1 LQYTPSAHTLLDI
14 EKHQKEAPAMIK
26 VIIEREI
33 AADMETTYEAA
44 VKNTLRAILEA
55 PGYVSG
61 ASYKDVKKENRR
73 MIITNWTSVEAWQTW
88 AKSPERANVI
98 ASIQPILE
106 TQEKITIL
114 TA

>member
-1 LQYTPSAHTLLDI
+1 
-14 EKHQKEAPAMIK
+14 MIK

-33 AADMETTYEAA
+33 ADDMESTYEAA

-61 ASYKDVKKENRR
+61 ASYKDVKNDNRR
-73 MIITNWTSVEAWQTW
+73 MIITNWVDVKSWQSW
-88 AKSPERANVI
+88 AKSNERADVI
-98 ASIQPILE
+98 ASIQPILNQ
-106 TQEKITIL
+106 QEKITIL